1 MQEITITAQD
11 DGTFAVSSGPTMPG
25 AEMGGMDPSMGMPAE
40 AQGETFDTLDEALD
54 AVRMVLGGD
63 DMGAAQPMMEGEE
76 DFIAGFKGANG
87 SQGV

>member
-54 AVRMVLGGD
+54 AVRMML

-76 DFIAGFKGANG
+76 DFIAGFNDANG